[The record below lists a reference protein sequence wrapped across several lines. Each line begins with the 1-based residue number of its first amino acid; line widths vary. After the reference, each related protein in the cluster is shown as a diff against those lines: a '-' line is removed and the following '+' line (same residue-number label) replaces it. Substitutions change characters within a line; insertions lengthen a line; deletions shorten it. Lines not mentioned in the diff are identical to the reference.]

1 MIGRELMGFHDM
13 YRMSSHAVICNQHGQ
28 ILLLKAN
35 YAEHA
40 WGLPGGG
47 LDVGETI
54 HEALIRECQEELG
67 CDIDIQ
73 YLSGVYYHSAVNSH
87 AFIFRCELKNMTGN
101 IKIQLSHEHSEYDW
115 FDLASLSEVQ
125 KLRVQDC
132 LAFNGKVMSRAF

>member
-1 MIGRELMGFHDM
+1 MGFHDM
-13 YRMSSHAVICNQHGQ
+13 YRMSSHAVICNQQRQ

-35 YAEHA
+35 YAEYA

-73 YLSGVYYHSAVNSH
+73 YLSGVYYQSCDPIPNSQYHYLFFSNFNILPSFFESLISLKIEKMFKH
-87 AFIFRCELKNMTGN
+87 AFFTGT
-101 IKIQLSHEHSEYDW
+101 IP
-115 FDLASLSEVQ
+115 F
-125 KLRVQDC
+125 
-132 LAFNGKVMSRAF
+132 